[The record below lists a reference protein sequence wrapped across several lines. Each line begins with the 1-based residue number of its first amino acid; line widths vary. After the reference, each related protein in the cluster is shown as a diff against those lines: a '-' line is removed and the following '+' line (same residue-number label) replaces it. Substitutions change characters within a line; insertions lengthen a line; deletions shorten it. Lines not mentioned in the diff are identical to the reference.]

1 MKRQTYCISKCSI
14 GQEYTMYF
22 LLFVYFFQDMRPFEV
37 AVDSRPQNHR
47 KKAYLE
53 VRQTWKI
60 HIHGQSPL
68 ICN

>member
-1 MKRQTYCISKCSI
+1 MKRQTYYYCIQVFNGTGI
-14 GQEYTMYF
+14 YHVF
-22 LLFVYFFQDMRPFEV
+22 FVICFYFQDMRPFEV

-60 HIHGQSPL
+60 HIHV
-68 ICN
+68 